1 MAYAT
6 WRQISLAR
14 HQEDRESEYILGF
27 DSIAWKSGLV
37 SADRWRGGLV
47 RLAAQKRE
55 RKQQR
60 HQTVVEGAVET
71 SGVDVPEG
79 DH

>member
-1 MAYAT
+1 MARVSHAGAPE
-6 WRQISLAR
+6 RSGVRKLSLFGL
-14 HQEDRESEYILGF
+14 Y
-27 DSIAWKSGLV
+27 SIAWKSGLV
-37 SADRWRGGLV
+37 SADRWRGGLL

-60 HQTVVEGAVET
+60 RQTVVEGAVET